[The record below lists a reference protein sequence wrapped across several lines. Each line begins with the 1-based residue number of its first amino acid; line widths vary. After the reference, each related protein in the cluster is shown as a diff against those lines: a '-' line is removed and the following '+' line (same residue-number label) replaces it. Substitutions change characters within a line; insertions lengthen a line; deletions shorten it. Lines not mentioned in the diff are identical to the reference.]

1 MMNSARQHR
10 IGILVVLIAV
20 VSWSSAG
27 LFTRILSVDVPN
39 VLFWRGVFGALGLL
53 FVVALLPATGGLKA
67 FRQLGWPGFSYAVIT
82 AISMVFFV
90 SALRNTS
97 VAHVAI
103 ITAIV
108 PFAAAYLGWLALK
121 EIPGRA
127 ALVASAVALFGVIIM
142 VGINQDGHW
151 FGDSLAL
158 IMAFC
163 MATMILISRKYPRIP
178 ALQATCLASLF
189 SAILVIPFLSFD
201 GLNDFELGTLFAFSI
216 VNQVI
221 GFGLFALG
229 ARWLPPT
236 QTALITALEAPLA
249 PLWVWLVLSETP
261 GLSTIIGGALVLVA
275 VVGHVLWESRHLA
288 IASNPTSSA

>member
-1 MMNSARQHR
+1 LQKSTHHWGL
-10 IGILVVLIAV
+10 ITVLIAV

-27 LFTRILSVDVPN
+27 LFTSILTVDVPN
-39 VLFWRGVFGALGLL
+39 ILFWRGVFGAIGLVI
-53 FVVALLPATGGLKA
+53 VVAFLPSTGGLKG
-67 FRQLGWPGFSYAVIT
+67 FKQLGWPGLAYAVIT
-82 AISMVFFV
+82 AVSMLFFV

-121 EIPGRA
+121 EKPTGVAILA
-127 ALVASAVALFGVIIM
+127 SSLALLGVIIM
-142 VGINQDGHW
+142 VGLTQDGHW
-151 FGDSLAL
+151 TGDTLAL

-163 MATMILISRKYPRIP
+163 MATMILISRKHSTIP
-178 ALQATCLASLF
+178 ALQATALASLL
-189 SAILVIPFLSFD
+189 SAMFVLPVLTFE
-201 GLNDFELGTLFAFSI
+201 GLNSFELTTLLAFSI

-249 PLWVWLVLSETP
+249 PLWVWLVLAKSP
-261 GLSTIIGGALVLVA
+261 GITTIIGGSLVMVA
-275 VVGHVLWESRHLA
+275 VVGHILWEGRRSALPSA
-288 IASNPTSSA
+288 PTSSA